1 VKPGAWPDADMLP
14 FGSLR
19 PHPGMGDPRD
29 SRLSHEEQ
37 RTQFSLWAITRSPLM
52 LGANLTELDPFTR
65 SLITNS
71 RIIAVNQTTWES
83 HPLATLPPGF
93 EQTKVWVASAGSR
106 AKPVHYVALFNIG
119 DNPAQLSATWKQL
132 GIAGAHSAL
141 DLWSGAKVPSAPR
154 IQITLPPH
162 ASAVYRLQ

>member
-1 VKPGAWPDADMLP
+1 
-14 FGSLR
+14 
-19 PHPGMGDPRD
+19 MGDPRD

-93 EQTKVWVASAGSR
+93 EQTRVWVASAGSR
-106 AKPVHYVALFNIG
+106 ARPVHYFALFNVG
-119 DNPAQLSATWKQL
+119 EKPAQLSATWKQL
-132 GIAGAHSAL
+132 GIAGTHSAL
-141 DLWSGAKVPSAPR
+141 NLWSGAKVRSAQR
-154 IQITLPPH
+154 IKVTLPPH
-162 ASAVYRLQ
+162 GSAVYRVQ